1 MSDCLVDINDLTI
14 GYYTQRKTLVHV
26 LQGVNL
32 QIKPGETLG
41 LVGESGCGKS
51 TLGQAMM
58 GYLRSGS
65 QVLGGC
71 VQFADQDMFK
81 LTGRQLE
88 SIRGKQI
95 ALIPQNAGDALTPT
109 LRVGKQII
117 EAIELNANLSG
128 GAAKKRMVELLGQVR
143 LPHPEV
149 MAGRYPH
156 ELSGGQQQ
164 RVVVAM
170 ALAAEPEMLVLD
182 EPTTGLDVTT
192 QAHILN
198 LLREIVTEMG
208 TAMMYISHDLG
219 VIARVSDRVALMYA
233 GEIVED
239 ADVFEIFGSPAHP
252 YARGLLES
260 IPRLALAGIPNSMPG
275 QPPIPG
281 TLPGCSFAP
290 RCSFASN
297 VCTSEPPV
305 LSTIPGTP
313 HLVSCHN
320 WEKVLAK
327 DFSQELQQ
335 VFHSIK
341 HTTHDD
347 VAIELSDVEI
357 SYYRPGMTDRLRNIP
372 EPPATVSDVTIS
384 VQRGETL
391 ALVGESGSGK
401 TTIVRTIAGLIP
413 AKGGRIRFEDC
424 DLSVEVDHR
433 PMELCKD
440 IQLIFQ
446 NPDASLNPRHTVA
459 ELLDQ
464 PLKLYFPKMTRD
476 ERRARQIELLER
488 VRLDGRYRLRY
499 PGQMSG
505 GEKQRV
511 AIARAFAADP
521 EVVLCD
527 EVTSA
532 LDVSVQAA
540 VLDLLADLQRER
552 NTTYIFIAHDLAV
565 VRAIADR
572 VAVLYQGRLC
582 EVGTVD
588 EIYSPPYHPYTET
601 LLGAVLV
608 PDPNF
613 EPKLLASDTP
623 ELAPPAQGCSFQ
635 RRCPYS
641 LGEICD
647 QETPAWQSPTAS
659 NGHQIRCHIPIEELE
674 RLTQAQNLYQVED
687 PQTVEVPPRLTVRAV
702 SGVDAQRPEPEAKG
716 GQLSN

>member
-65 QVLGGC
+65 QVLGGS
-71 VQFADQDMFK
+71 VQFADHEMFS

-88 SIRGKQI
+88 SIRGRQI

-109 LRVGKQII
+109 MRVGAQVI
-117 EAIELNANLSG
+117 EAIELNADLSG
-128 GAAKKRMVELLGQVR
+128 EAAKKRMVELLGQVR

-149 MAGRYPH
+149 MADRYPH

-164 RVVVAM
+164 RAVVAM
-170 ALAAEPEMLVLD
+170 ALAAEPEMLILD

-198 LLREIVTEMG
+198 LLRDIVSEMG

-239 ADVFEIFGSPAHP
+239 TNVAEMFTSPAHP

-260 IPRLALAGIPNSMPG
+260 IPRLTLAGIPNSMPG

-290 RCSFASN
+290 RCSFASDI
-297 VCTSEPPV
+297 CTSEPPE
-305 LSTIPGTP
+305 LRSIPGSP
-313 HLVSCHN
+313 HLVRCYN
-320 WEKVLAK
+320 WEDVLAT

-335 VFHSIK
+335 VFHTIK
-341 HTTHDD
+341 HTTLDET
-347 VAIELSDVEI
+347 AIELSEVEI
-357 SYYRPGMTDRLRNIP
+357 SYYQPKFSDRIRSEP
-372 EPPATVSDVTIS
+372 EPPATVSDVTLS
-384 VQRGETL
+384 VKRGETL

-401 TTIVRTIAGLIP
+401 TTIVRTIAGLLP
-413 AKGGRIRFEDC
+413 AKGGQIRFEDC
-424 DLSVEVDHR
+424 DLTVEVDHR
-433 PMELCKD
+433 SMETCKNV
-440 IQLIFQ
+440 QLIFQ
-446 NPDASLNPRHTVA
+446 NPDASLNPRQNVA
-459 ELLDQ
+459 EILDQ
-464 PLKLYFPKMTRD
+464 PLVLYFPKMTRD

-582 EVGTVD
+582 EIGTVD
-588 EIYSPPYHPYTET
+588 QIYSPPYHPYTET

-608 PDPNF
+608 PDPDQ
-613 EPKLLASDTP
+613 EPQLLASDTP

-635 RRCPYS
+635 RRCPYCI
-641 LGEICD
+641 GDIC
-647 QETPAWQSPTAS
+647 TAKSPPWQSPAS
-659 NGHQIRCHIPIEELE
+659 ADGHQICCHIPVDELD
-674 RLTQAQNLYQVED
+674 RLTRGRALKHVNGDQSIEIT
-687 PQTVEVPPRLTVRAV
+687 PQMIVPTSSAV
-702 SGVDAQRPEPEAKG
+702 DISQSESEERG
-716 GQLSN
+716 GLH

>member
-1 MSDCLVDINDLTI
+1 MSKPLVDISDLTI
-14 GYYTQRKTLVHV
+14 GYHTKRGTLVHV
-26 LQGVNL
+26 LKNVFLKIN
-32 QIKPGETLG
+32 PGETLG

-65 QVLGGC
+65 KVLGGS
-71 VQFADQDMFK
+71 VYFSGQDMFN
-81 LTGRQLE
+81 LPDNQLE
-88 SIRGKQI
+88 SVRGKRI
-95 ALIPQNAGDALTPT
+95 ALIPQNAGDSLTPT
-109 LRVGKQII
+109 IKVGKQII
-117 EAIELNANLSG
+117 EALELHTNLSEA
-128 GAAKKRMVELLGQVR
+128 AAKARMIELLGQVR

-149 MAGRYPH
+149 MADRYVH

-170 ALAAEPEMLVLD
+170 ALAGEPDMLILD

-198 LLREIVTEMG
+198 LLRDIVSNLG

-233 GEIVED
+233 GKIVED
-239 ADVFEIFGSPAHP
+239 ATTRELFSSPSHP

-260 IPRLALAGIPNSMPG
+260 IPRLTIAGIPNSLPG

-290 RCSFASN
+290 RCSYADDQC
-297 VCTSEPPV
+297 VAV
-305 LSTIPGTP
+305 IPDLKPIPATG
-313 HLVSCHN
+313 HLVRCHH
-320 WEKVLAK
+320 WERVAAT
-327 DFSQELQQ
+327 DFSQELQE
-335 VFHSIK
+335 VFHVIQ
-341 HTTHDD
+341 HTTQDEP
-347 VAIELSDVEI
+347 VIELSDVEI
-357 SYYRPGMTDRLRNIP
+357 TYYRPGIVDRLKGVP
-372 EPPATVSDVTIS
+372 APPATVSDITLS

-401 TTIVRTIAGLIP
+401 TTIVRTIAGLLP
-413 AKGGRIRFEDC
+413 AKNGSIQYDEH
-424 DLSVEVDHR
+424 DLSIKVDGR
-433 PMELCKD
+433 SLELCRNV
-440 IQLIFQ
+440 QLIFQ

-459 ELLDQ
+459 EILDQ
-464 PLKLYFPKMTRD
+464 PLKLYFPKMNRD
-476 ERRARQIELLER
+476 ERRACQTELLER

-511 AIARAFAADP
+511 AIARAFIADP

-608 PDPNF
+608 PDPDA
-613 EPKLLASDTP
+613 EPRLLASDTP
-623 ELAPPAQGCSFQ
+623 ELAPPAKGCAFQ
-635 RRCPYS
+635 RRCPYCIP
-641 LGEICD
+641 EKCV
-647 QETPAWQSPTAS
+647 QQVPPWQFPESQ
-659 NGHQIRCHIPIEELE
+659 NGHKIRCHIS
-674 RLTQAQNLYQVED
+674 VESLLD
-687 PQTVEVPPRLTVRAV
+687 EQIAV
-702 SGVDAQRPEPEAKG
+702 F
-716 GQLSN
+716 

>member
-1 MSDCLVDINDLTI
+1 MSNCLVAINDLTI

-65 QVLGGC
+65 QVLSGS
-71 VQFADQDMFK
+71 VMFADQDMFS

-88 SIRGKQI
+88 SIRGRQI

-109 LRVGKQII
+109 MRVGGQII
-117 EAIELNANLSG
+117 EAIELNADLKG
-128 GAAKKRMVELLGQVR
+128 EAAKMRMEELLGQVR

-149 MAGRYPH
+149 MAARYPH

-170 ALAAEPEMLVLD
+170 ALAAEPEMLILD

-198 LLREIVTEMG
+198 LLRDIVSEMG

-239 ADVFEIFGSPAHP
+239 AIVADMYTSPAHP
-252 YARGLLES
+252 YSRGLLES
-260 IPRLALAGIPNSMPG
+260 IPRLDLAGIPNSMPG

-290 RCSFASN
+290 RCSFASDI
-297 VCTSEPPV
+297 CTREAPV
-305 LSTIPGTP
+305 LQFIPGTQ
-313 HLVSCHN
+313 HSVRCHN
-320 WEKVLAK
+320 WEVVLAT
-327 DFSQELQQ
+327 DFSQELQG
-335 VFHSIK
+335 VFHTIK
-341 HTTHDD
+341 HTTQSDL
-347 VAIELSDVEI
+347 AIELFEVDI
-357 SYYRPGMTDRLRNIP
+357 SYYRPSFRDRWRKDS
-372 EPPATVSDVTIS
+372 EPPATVSDITLS
-384 VQRGETL
+384 VRRGETL

-401 TTIVRTIAGLIP
+401 TTIVRTIAGLLP
-413 AKGGRIRFEDC
+413 VKDGQIRFEDC
-424 DLSVEVDHR
+424 DLTVEVDHR
-433 PMELCKD
+433 TMETCKNV
-440 IQLIFQ
+440 QLIFQ

-459 ELLDQ
+459 EILDQ
-464 PLKLYFPKMTRD
+464 PLKLYFPEMTRD

-540 VLDLLADLQRER
+540 VLDLLADLQKER

-582 EVGTVD
+582 EIGTVD

-608 PDPNF
+608 PDPDY
-613 EPKLLASDTP
+613 EPQLLASDTP
-623 ELAPPAQGCSFQ
+623 ELAPPAQGCAFQ
-635 RRCPYS
+635 RRCPYC
-641 LGEICD
+641 LGDICD
-647 QETPAWQSPTAS
+647 QDTPPWQSPAS
-659 NGHQIRCHIPIEELE
+659 ANGHQIRCHIPIEELD
-674 RLTQAQNLYQVED
+674 RLTRARNLDQANGTQAVEIA
-687 PQTVEVPPRLTVRAV
+687 PQMIIPTSSEVDI
-702 SGVDAQRPEPEAKG
+702 SSSEADKRG
-716 GQLSN
+716 GQ

>member
-1 MSDCLVDINDLTI
+1 MTNCLVEVKNLAI
-14 GYYTQRKTLVHV
+14 GYHNQKGTLIHV
-26 LQGVNL
+26 LKGVDL
-32 QIKPGETLG
+32 QIKSGETLG

-65 QVLGGC
+65 KVLEGS
-71 VQFADQDMFK
+71 VDFAGNDMFV
-81 LTGRQLE
+81 LTDRQLE
-88 SIRGKQI
+88 SIRGRQI
-95 ALIPQNAGDALTPT
+95 ALIPQNAGEALTPT

-117 EAIELNANLSG
+117 EAIELNANLTGS
-128 GAAKKRMVELLGQVR
+128 AAENRMIELLAQVR
-143 LPHPEV
+143 LPHPEILEK
-149 MAGRYPH
+149 RYPH

-170 ALAAEPEMLVLD
+170 ALAAEPDMLILD

-198 LLREIVTEMG
+198 LLRDIVSEMG

-219 VIARVSDRVALMYA
+219 VIARVSDRIALMYA
-233 GEIVED
+233 GKIVED
-239 ADVFEIFGSPAHP
+239 TNASELFKSPAHP
-252 YARGLLES
+252 YTRGLLGS
-260 IPRLALAGIPNSMPG
+260 IPRLDLEGIPNSMTG

-281 TLPGCSFAP
+281 TLPGCSFEP
-290 RCSFASN
+290 RCSSASGI
-297 VCTSEPPV
+297 CKSEIPSLV
-305 LSTIPGTP
+305 SIPGSL
-313 HLVSCHN
+313 HQVRCHH
-320 WEKVLAK
+320 WEQVIEK
-327 DFSQELQQ
+327 DFSQELLQ
-335 VFHSIK
+335 VFQKIDHNTK
-341 HTTHDD
+341 DD
-347 VAIELSDVEI
+347 PAIELHEVEI
-357 SYYRPGMTDRLRNIP
+357 SYHRPGFMDRIRSLP
-372 EPPATVSDVTIS
+372 TPPATVSDITLS
-384 VQRGETL
+384 VKRGETL

-401 TTIVRTIAGLIP
+401 TTIVRTISGLLP
-413 AKGGRIRFEDC
+413 AISGCVKFEEC
-424 DLSVEVDHR
+424 DLTVRIDKR
-433 PMELCKD
+433 PIELCRHV
-440 IQLIFQ
+440 QLIFQ

-459 ELLDQ
+459 EILDQ
-464 PLKLYFPKMTRD
+464 PLKLYFPKMNRE
-476 ERRARQIELLER
+476 ERRARQVELLER
-488 VRLDGRYRLRY
+488 VRLDDRYRLRY

-540 VLDLLADLQRER
+540 VLELLADLQKER

-601 LLGAVLV
+601 LIGAVLV
-608 PDPNF
+608 PDPEH

-635 RRCPYS
+635 RRCPYC
-641 LGEICD
+641 LPEKCVDITPPWQYPAGE
-647 QETPAWQSPTAS
+647 
-659 NGHQIRCHIPIEELE
+659 GRHKIRCHIPIEELSAG
-674 RLTQAQNLYQVED
+674 Q
-687 PQTVEVPPRLTVRAV
+687 
-702 SGVDAQRPEPEAKG
+702 EAAF
-716 GQLSN
+716 

>member
-1 MSDCLVDINDLTI
+1 MNNCLVEVKNLAI
-14 GYYTQRKTLVHV
+14 GYHNQKGTLIHV
-26 LQGVNL
+26 LKGINL

-41 LVGESGCGKS
+41 VVGESGCGKS

-58 GYLRSGS
+58 GYLRAGS
-65 QVLGGC
+65 QVLNGT
-71 VQFADQDMFK
+71 VKFTNNDMFD
-81 LTGRQLE
+81 LTNRQLE
-88 SIRGKQI
+88 SIRGRQI

-128 GAAKKRMVELLGQVR
+128 TAANNRMLELLTQVR
-143 LPHPEV
+143 LPRPKV
-149 MAGRYPH
+149 LAKRYPH

-164 RVVVAM
+164 RVVIAM
-170 ALAAEPEMLVLD
+170 ALAAEPDMLILD

-198 LLREIVTEMG
+198 LLRDIVSDIG

-233 GEIVED
+233 GEIIED
-239 ADVFEIFGSPAHP
+239 TNVKEMFKSPAHP

-260 IPRLALAGIPNSMPG
+260 IPRLNLAGIPNSMSG

-290 RCSFASN
+290 RCSFASEI
-297 VCTSEPPV
+297 CTSEPPPFSSILGPQHQV
-305 LSTIPGTP
+305 RCY
-313 HLVSCHN
+313 H
-320 WEKVLAK
+320 WEDVIAV
-327 DFSQELQQ
+327 DFSQELKQI
-335 VFHSIK
+335 FRTIE
-341 HTTHDD
+341 HDTKD
-347 VAIELSDVEI
+347 EPAIELFDVEI
-357 SYYRPGMTDRLRNIP
+357 SYYRPSFMDRVRSKP
-372 EPPATVSDVTIS
+372 APPATVSDLTLCVK
-384 VQRGETL
+384 RGETL

-401 TTIVRTIAGLIP
+401 TTIVRTISGLLP
-413 AKGGRIRFEDC
+413 AISGRVQFGDC
-424 DLSVEVDHR
+424 DLTVDVNNR
-433 PMELCKD
+433 PIEICRHV
-440 IQLIFQ
+440 QLIFQ

-459 ELLDQ
+459 EILDQ

-476 ERRARQIELLER
+476 ERRSRQVELLER

-499 PGQMSG
+499 PGQLSG

-540 VLDLLADLQRER
+540 VLDLLADLQQER
-552 NTTYIFIAHDLAV
+552 NTTYVFIAHDLAV

-582 EVGTVD
+582 EIGTVD

-608 PDPNF
+608 PDPEH

-623 ELAPPAQGCSFQ
+623 ELSPPAQGCSFQ
-635 RRCPYS
+635 RRCPYCMPEQCVDITPPWQYPA
-641 LGEICD
+641 GEG
-647 QETPAWQSPTAS
+647 
-659 NGHQIRCHIPIEELE
+659 GHKVRCHIPVEELS
-674 RLTQAQNLYQVED
+674 TSQ
-687 PQTVEVPPRLTVRAV
+687 
-702 SGVDAQRPEPEAKG
+702 EAAF
-716 GQLSN
+716 

>member
-1 MSDCLVDINDLTI
+1 MSICLVDINDLTI

-32 QIKPGETLG
+32 QIKSGETLG

-65 QVLGGC
+65 QVLGGS
-71 VQFADQDMFK
+71 VTFANNDMFS
-81 LTGRQLE
+81 LTGRELE
-88 SIRGKQI
+88 SIRGKDI

-109 LRVGKQII
+109 MRVGAQVV

-128 GAAKKRMVELLGQVR
+128 ESAKKRMVELLGQVR

-149 MAGRYPH
+149 MAARYPH

-170 ALAAEPEMLVLD
+170 ALAAEPEMLILD

-198 LLREIVTEMG
+198 LLRDIVSEMG

-239 ADVFEIFGSPAHP
+239 AIVADMFTSPAHP

-290 RCSFASN
+290 RCGFTSDI
-297 VCTSEPPV
+297 CTVEQPDFQS
-305 LSTIPGTP
+305 IHGTK
-313 HLVSCHN
+313 HLVRCHN
-320 WEKVLAK
+320 WQEVLAT

-335 VFHSIK
+335 VFHSID
-341 HTTHDD
+341 HTTQNEL
-347 VAIELSDVEI
+347 AIELSEVEI
-357 SYYRPGMTDRLRNIP
+357 SYYRPSISDRWRKEA
-372 EPPATVSDVTIS
+372 EPPATVSGITLS

-401 TTIVRTIAGLIP
+401 TTIVRTIAGLLP
-413 AKGGRIRFEDC
+413 LKDGRIMFEDR
-424 DLSVEVDHR
+424 DLSMDIDHR
-433 PMELCKD
+433 SMETCKNV
-440 IQLIFQ
+440 QLIFQ
-446 NPDASLNPRHTVA
+446 NPDASLNPRQTVA
-459 ELLDQ
+459 EILDQ
-464 PLKLYFPKMTRD
+464 PLMLYFPKMTRG
-476 ERRARQIELLER
+476 ERRARQVELLER

-511 AIARAFAADP
+511 AIARAFAAEP

-582 EVGTVD
+582 EIGTVD

-608 PDPNF
+608 PDPDF
-613 EPKLLASDTP
+613 EPQLLASDTP
-623 ELAPPAQGCSFQ
+623 ELSPPARGCSFQ
-635 RRCPYS
+635 RRCPYCI
-641 LGEICD
+641 GDICT
-647 QETPAWQSPTAS
+647 QETPPWQSPAS
-659 NGHQIRCHIPIEELE
+659 ADRHQIRCHIPIEELD
-674 RLTQAQNLYQVED
+674 RLTRARNLDQVDGSQA
-687 PQTVEVPPRLTVRAV
+687 VEVSPPLIMPTS
-702 SGVDAQRPEPEAKG
+702 SGVDMSSSEADKRR
-716 GQLSN
+716 GQI